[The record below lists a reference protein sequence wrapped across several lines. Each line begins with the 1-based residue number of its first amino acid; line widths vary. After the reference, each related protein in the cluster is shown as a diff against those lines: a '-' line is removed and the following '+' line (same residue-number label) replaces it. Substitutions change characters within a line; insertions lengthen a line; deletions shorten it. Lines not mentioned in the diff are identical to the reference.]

1 MLNFG
6 EAVRQFY
13 GNYTNPEGRAQ
24 RSAFWWVVLYQLII
38 YAVLAI
44 VIYMA
49 KGGTEFFKIIESI
62 LNGNL
67 DPDFGDDFYLGP
79 SGMIALFLMLC
90 FALANFIPDI
100 MLRIRRFH
108 DLNQSGWL
116 VLAFIVLGVLP
127 GIGTIG
133 DLANFIWFAVRGTNG
148 PNKYGRDPLGDNT
161 DVFG

>member
-1 MLNFG
+1 VPS
-6 EAVRQFY
+6 VRH
-13 GNYTNPEGRAQ
+13 
-24 RSAFWWVVLYQLII
+24 
-38 YAVLAI
+38 
-44 VIYMA
+44 
-49 KGGTEFFKIIESI
+49 
-62 LNGNL
+62 
-67 DPDFGDDFYLGP
+67 PDFGDDFYLGP

-116 VLAFIVLGVLP
+116 VLVFIVLGVLP